1 MSYQCAKK
9 KKLQCS
15 EGPIVETLKQEN
27 RGLTVL
33 TDVIF
38 MKFPH
43 AQQLQPQKI
52 LIVSYIKIS
61 KL

>member
-1 MSYQCAKK
+1 MPKKK
-9 KKLQCS
+9 KKLECS

-27 RGLTVL
+27 KGLTVL

-38 MKFPH
+38 KQFPH
-43 AQQLQPQKI
+43 VQQLQPQKI